1 MRSYLRPK
9 LVARIAEHLTWII
22 IRLVHSMTDLTIV
35 TSSPIQ
41 TEFREH
47 GIEAQVWQKGI
58 DTQRFHPRYASPR
71 MRKVMTDGHEDDFL
85 MLYVGRLANEKRLK
99 EIKAMLE
106 RMPNARL
113 CLVGH
118 GPQEEQ
124 LKEYFKGTKTVFT
137 GHLSGTELSEAFASA
152 DVFVMPSDSET
163 LGFVVMESMAS
174 GVVVGTL
181 HVLVHSL
188 TLSPGKVLV
197 NRTHTCRFLTCLFVS
212 FGDKVAARA
221 GGIPDMIDD
230 GVSGFLVETGNT
242 EAFVE
247 RLQLLERNPVLR
259 RQLSLQGR
267 KNTEEWTWEASMGK
281 LRDEQYKMALENF
294 HDRFEQRFWRL
305 LTFKKKPTCKLD
317 N

>member
-9 LVARIAEHLTWII
+9 LVSRIAEHLTWII

-41 TEFREH
+41 SEFHQH
-47 GIEAQVWQKGI
+47 GINAQVWQKGI
-58 DTQRFHPRYASPR
+58 DTQRFHPHYASPR
-71 MRKVMTDGHEDDFL
+71 MRKVMTDGNENDFL
-85 MLYVGRLANEKRLK
+85 MLYVGRLASEKRLK
-99 EIKAMLE
+99 DIKAILE

-174 GVVVGTL
+174 GVPVGRL
-181 HVLVHSL
+181 HVLVHSSL
-188 TLSPGKVLV
+188 TLSLVKVLV
-197 NRTHTCRFLTCLFVS
+197 DRTNTLCFLTHFLLY
-212 FGDKVAARA
+212 FG
-221 GGIPDMIDD
+221 
-230 GVSGFLVETGNT
+230 T
-242 EAFVE
+242 
-247 RLQLLERNPVLR
+247 
-259 RQLSLQGR
+259 
-267 KNTEEWTWEASMGK
+267 
-281 LRDEQYKMALENF
+281 
-294 HDRFEQRFWRL
+294 
-305 LTFKKKPTCKLD
+305 
-317 N
+317 